1 MMRFYKKIPAG
12 GVGGP
17 QRRWRRRSRPTRY
30 PKQPQNVAK
39 SFLFTHPA
47 ALPRPS
53 ARQFGAPAD
62 RIFCFKPPLS
72 PEAEGVES
80 RKFGNK
86 KREKRSS
93 QNVSLSI
100 FTLPLPLFRGQN
112 GCHRGQNGVSRD
124 NDCHPFSPLSVADA
138 LVVRGDIP
146 LFSPRRVKT
155 RRA

>member
-39 SFLFTHPA
+39 SFLFTQPA

-124 NDCHPFSPLSVADA
+124 NDTLISSCWQLRPQN
-138 LVVRGDIP
+138 R
-146 LFSPRRVKT
+146 
-155 RRA
+155 RRASPGLRPSQNART